1 VANPVLGKLQGQGLI
16 ETTTAGL
23 QQAGAQLATTPV
35 GAAMQGRGIDSQ
47 KMAATQSAKINAVAA
62 NMRDVTSA
70 ALGTLRE
77 TGRMLEGQESAI
89 AETARKASVLGRV
102 DNQIARLAENKT
114 LEKLNTLKFGGA
126 QLDQTKL
133 TGYDDAKLTALRTS
147 IGDLIAGGTA
157 LTDSD
162 ITIINEA
169 LTVAGATP
177 LDFSP
182 EKLPSIP
189 ILAKSLSTLFTEKSS
204 EEMQSEISKA
214 ILNAKAEST
223 IGSLDDES
231 INAIFD
237 TPDKTETQQDL
248 LNLLAGIT
256 GLDATKDTDLVK
268 LRGMQLGE
276 LRSAIDSWKQSEF
289 KDVGKLRKTLQDPM
303 ASKAQ
308 RQLAL
313 QELRR
318 QGQIGV
324 TGAEAKVND
333 LEKQMQDGD
342 VVRIGNEEFTV
353 DELFSD
359 PAKLLQMQAWMDNPE
374 LIPLNADGSK
384 PAFRQWLEANQAAI
398 ETKIAE
404 LTGVGAAGLS
414 GAVARVKAN
423 ADKLKLDES
432 AATQLP
438 KETLKTFFPEFADVG
453 LDTQIPNE
461 ITDARTIS
469 AEQKL
474 QTDIAKLNERFPT
487 PRSKEQE
494 ESYQTQLAA
503 LKKTR
508 DDTLEAMFGNFR
520 KYKLLQNP
528 ATARNTALLLN
539 NLGTIAGVDGKKI
552 FAELTSAQV
561 AQLVQSENAVN
572 DFRAALQ
579 DRTNAKN
586 FSGATNFSA
595 EFKDMARYLGVESTA
610 GQLAN
615 LAGKDLSKY
624 KGIFQAA
631 GLNALL
637 TAEGKL
643 LNTQFLSEK
652 IADLKKYSLSD
663 LLSGKNRT
671 LKQELSNLAIKL
683 NNQLGRVPQED
694 MPGSAAERDQNFRKA
709 NPTRKTAKDQVDE
722 LMPQENALGGENH
735 NNWENWKRIFKE
747 SGPKIG
753 AQERILSTYARFPN
767 KESLP
772 GYKAAVTEIAR
783 IKQEERDA
791 RAKWK
796 DSERRFWD
804 VKNRRLDTENR
815 AAQID
820 KDYRDEF
827 QKWFDKEQDE
837 MQKRNKNSRE
847 LYAGFADLLGG
858 IG

>member
-1 VANPVLGKLQGQGLI
+1 MANPVLGKLQGQGLI
-16 ETTTAGL
+16 ETTTTGL

-47 KMAATQSAKINAVAA
+47 KMAATQPAKINAVAS

-77 TGRMLEGQESAI
+77 TGRMLEGQESAV
-89 AETARKASVLGRV
+89 AETARQASVLGRV
-102 DNQIARLAENKT
+102 DDQIARLAQKKT
-114 LEKLNTLKFGGA
+114 LDKLKALQFGGA
-126 QLDQTKL
+126 QLNTTKL
-133 TGYDDAKLTALRTS
+133 TGYDNTKLDALRTS

-162 ITIINEA
+162 ITTINEA

-177 LDFSP
+177 LDLNP

-204 EEMQSEISKA
+204 EEMQSDISKA

-223 IGSLDDES
+223 IGSLDDVS

-248 LNLLAGIT
+248 LNLLSSIT
-256 GLDATKDTDLVK
+256 GKSAEDIRK
-268 LRGMQLGE
+268 LQLGE

-289 KDVGKLRKTLQDPM
+289 KDVGELRKTLQDPL

-359 PAKLLQMQAWMDNPE
+359 PAKLLQIQTWIDNPE
-374 LIPLNADGSK
+374 TAPPEMK
-384 PAFRQWLEANQAAI
+384 TWLENNRDAI
-398 ETKIAE
+398 GLKVSELMGAGETGLA
-404 LTGVGAAGLS
+404 GAA
-414 GAVARVKAN
+414 ARVKAN
-423 ADKLKLDES
+423 AENLKLDES

-461 ITDARTIS
+461 TTI
-469 AEQKL
+469 AAMPEG
-474 QTDIAKLNERFPT
+474 AA
-487 PRSKEQE
+487 KEQAKK
-494 ESYQTQLAA
+494 QLA
-503 LKKTR
+503 
-508 DDTLEAMFGNFR
+508 NYQ

-528 ATARNTALLLN
+528 ATARNAALLLD
-539 NLGTIAGVDGKKI
+539 NLGTIAGVDGKKV

-561 AQLVQSENAVN
+561 AQLAQSENAVD

-579 DRTNAKN
+579 DQTNAKN

-595 EFKDMARYLGVESTA
+595 EFYDMTRYLKIENTA

-615 LAGKDLSKY
+615 LAGKDLSNY
-624 KGIFQAA
+624 KDIFQAA
-631 GLNALL
+631 GLGALL
-637 TAEGKL
+637 QNGK
-643 LNTQFLSEK
+643 LNTQFLSDK
-652 IADLKKYSLSD
+652 IAELKKYSLSD

-671 LKQELSNLAIKL
+671 LKAELSNLAIKL

-709 NPTRKTAKDQVDE
+709 NPTLKTAKDQVDE

-735 NNWENWKRIFKE
+735 NNWVRYKE
-747 SGPKIG
+747 LVAAANAAYGDGDEGPSKE
-753 AQERILSTYARFPN
+753 AKALFEESRRQYA
-767 KESLP
+767 
-772 GYKAAVTEIAR
+772 I
-783 IKQEERDA
+783 
-791 RAKWK
+791 WK

-804 VKNRRLDTENR
+804 VKNRRLDIENR

-820 KDYRDEF
+820 KDYRDAF

-837 MQKRNKNSRE
+837 MQKRNKTSRE
-847 LYAGFADLLGG
+847 LYAGLADMFGG
-858 IG
+858 IR